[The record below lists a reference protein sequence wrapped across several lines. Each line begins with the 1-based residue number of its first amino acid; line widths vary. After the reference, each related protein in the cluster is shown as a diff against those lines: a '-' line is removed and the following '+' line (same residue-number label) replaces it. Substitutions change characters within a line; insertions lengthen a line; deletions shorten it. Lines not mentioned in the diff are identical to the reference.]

1 VKPITEFAGWV
12 GYTHHWMPNLR
23 SNVSAGIRHEDYN
36 SNLIGQAQNLVADKE
51 LVTAHANL
59 IWAPVPFADVGVEYF
74 YGHRQV
80 VANLRG
86 DLNTILTRFRM
97 RF

>member
-1 VKPITEFAGWV
+1 VSPITEFAGWL
-12 GYTHHWMPNLR
+12 GYTHHWMDTLR
-23 SNVSAGIRHEDYN
+23 SNISAGIRHEDYN
-36 SNLIGQAQNLVADKE
+36 SILIGPAQSIVADKE

-59 IWAPVPFADVGVEYF
+59 IWAPVPFADFGVEYL

-80 VANLRG
+80 VGNLKG